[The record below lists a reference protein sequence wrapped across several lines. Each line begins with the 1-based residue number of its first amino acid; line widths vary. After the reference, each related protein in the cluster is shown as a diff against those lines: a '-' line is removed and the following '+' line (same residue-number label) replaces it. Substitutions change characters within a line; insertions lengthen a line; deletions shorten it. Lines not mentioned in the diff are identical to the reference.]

1 MSADKVLSYEQFQ
14 EQYYPRLTTEAYRK
28 EMLEKYGVDI
38 DAEQE
43 AMTRKQY
50 EMYLD
55 GIL

>member
-1 MSADKVLSYEQFQ
+1 MTEKVLSYEEFQ

-55 GIL
+55 GVL